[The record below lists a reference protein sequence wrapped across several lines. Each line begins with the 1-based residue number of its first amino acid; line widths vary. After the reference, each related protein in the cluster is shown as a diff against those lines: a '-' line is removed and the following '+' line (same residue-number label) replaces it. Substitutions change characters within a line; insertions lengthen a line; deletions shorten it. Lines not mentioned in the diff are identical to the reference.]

1 MALVTQDKLKQLFQQ
16 AQDYKSDIKESY
28 NETFKL
34 TDPFFE
40 IKDSGKREKLER
52 RKIDSVILTSQ
63 RFLCNFIMTSIFSR
77 SGSWAMLKTNPVA
90 YKEMTAT
97 DGEVAKGAIEN
108 LNRLME
114 KN

>member
-40 IKDSGKREKLER
+40 IKDSGKREKLY
-52 RKIDSVILTSQ
+52 I
-63 RFLCNFIMTSIFSR
+63 
-77 SGSWAMLKTNPVA
+77 
-90 YKEMTAT
+90 
-97 DGEVAKGAIEN
+97 
-108 LNRLME
+108 
-114 KN
+114 